1 MFRLNKS
8 VKRSKPV
15 RHKGW
20 HAEGNSAAKPVLM
33 CDGTQFGSLTIWP
46 HCTTQ
51 DAVYKLRCFGCF
63 KRRPCVAVAFAM
75 LYELVA

>member
-1 MFRLNKS
+1 MFKLNKLI
-8 VKRSKPV
+8 KA

-33 CDGTQFGSLTIWP
+33 CDGTQFRSLAIWP

-51 DAVYKLRCFGCF
+51 DSVLDALNDAPVWQYRLQCC
-63 KRRPCVAVAFAM
+63 M
-75 LYELVA
+75 SW

>member
-20 HAEGNSAAKPVLM
+20 HADGNSAAKPVLM
-33 CDGTQFGSLTIWP
+33 CDGTQFRFLTIWP

-51 DAVYKLRCFGCF
+51 DPGCFGCF
-63 KRRPCVAVAFAM
+63 KRHPYVEVAFAM

>member
-1 MFRLNKS
+1 MFKLNKFIET
-8 VKRSKPV
+8 SKTV
-15 RHKGW
+15 RLKGW

-33 CDGTQFGSLTIWP
+33 CDGTQFRSLTIWP

-51 DAVYKLRCFGCF
+51 DPGCFGCF
-63 KRRPCVAVAFAM
+63 KRRPCVAVPFAM